1 MWETAPCSSCFS
13 LTGWSSSVSFAAS
26 STSSLALAPGGPLG
40 SELGPPFFLLLWCR
54 SLPPTAIQSHSCSAG
69 KPVSHLGAPSRPH
82 TSHPLTTPACKI
94 CPQSDPLPSLPLPA
108 LVQATQSLAGPLWSV
123 ASQPGS
129 RFLSCLHDHLCFTRK
144 LDTSF

>member
-1 MWETAPCSSCFS
+1 MGNSTLQLLLLPHRLVLLSLLRCFLHLFPGSSPGRAPG
-13 LTGWSSSVSFAAS
+13 LRTGPAFLSPTLVSVSA
-26 STSSLALAPGGPLG
+26 
-40 SELGPPFFLLLWCR
+40 
-54 SLPPTAIQSHSCSAG
+54 PTAIQSHSCSAG

-82 TSHPLTTPACKI
+82 TPHPLTTPACKI

-123 ASQPGS
+123 ASQPAS
-129 RFLSCLHDHLCFTRK
+129 RFLSCLHDHLCFMRK